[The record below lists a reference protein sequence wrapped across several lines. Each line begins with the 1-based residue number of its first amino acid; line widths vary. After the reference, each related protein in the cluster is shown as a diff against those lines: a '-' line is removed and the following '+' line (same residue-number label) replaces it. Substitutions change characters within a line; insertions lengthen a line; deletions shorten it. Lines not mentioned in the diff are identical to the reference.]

1 MKPKITVNLL
11 KGHPP
16 DEVADFDVK
25 YESAPGM
32 ENVSWPDVRWC
43 DVHAV
48 FWAPWEPRPRGYVS
62 ARKKKTR
69 RERRWRRRNR
79 R

>member
-1 MKPKITVNLL
+1 MKPKVTVKLL
-11 KGHPP
+11 RGHPP

-25 YESAPGM
+25 YESVPGM
-32 ENVSWPDVRWC
+32 ENVSWSAIRMCGSSVM
-43 DVHAV
+43 
-48 FWAPWEPRPRGYVS
+48 WAPWEPRPRGYVS

-79 R
+79 K

>member
-1 MKPKITVNLL
+1 MKPKVTVKLL

-16 DEVADFDVK
+16 DEAADF
-25 YESAPGM
+25 SAEYASVPGV
-32 ENVSWPDVRWC
+32 EHVAWSDLHWTWKAITWN
-43 DVHAV
+43 
-48 FWAPWEPRPRGYVS
+48 WEFHPRPRGYVS

-79 R
+79 K